1 MSVSDRVPPRSDAM
15 PTTRGT
21 NFYLSDPNLEFVCST
36 VMRAEDLARE
46 CGWLDAIVDW
56 TPIPAEALAAVTAG
70 QP

>member
-21 NFYLSDPNLEFVCST
+21 NFCLADPNLEFVYST
-36 VMRAEDLARE
+36 VMNAEDL
-46 CGWLDAIVDW
+46 
-56 TPIPAEALAAVTAG
+56 TAG